1 MPEDGP
7 AFEFEVKIQ
16 RGNGTDDRDTY
27 KTKVSADSIDELD
40 DKVEQ
45 ARDKLAEWAA
55 DFREIQPQEKRRLS
69 DDQAT
74 LDGGESGV

>member
-1 MPEDGP
+1 MPDDGP

-27 KTKVSADSIDELD
+27 KTKVSAETIDELD
-40 DKVEQ
+40 EKVEQ
-45 ARDKLAEWAA
+45 ARDKLEEWGA
-55 DFREIQPQEKRRLS
+55 DFREIQPQDTRTLA

-74 LDGGESGV
+74 PEGGEAGD

>member
-1 MPEDGP
+1 MPDEGP

-40 DKVEQ
+40 EKVEQ

-55 DFREIQPQEKRRLS
+55 DFREIQPQEKRSLADS
-69 DDQAT
+69 QST
-74 LDGGESGV
+74 LDGSDA